1 MTTAHHYPT
10 TTQNPFRCSNPTT
23 HPRAHRL
30 FIHPPS
36 SYCSLLS
43 LHLRTF
49 TNTSFPSI
57 YIVTITHR
65 PQFFFRTA
73 DVTGTCHLQQGVEMV
88 TPGENTTLD
97 IELIHAVP
105 MADGLRFALREGGKT
120 VGAGV
125 VAKVLE

>member
-1 MTTAHHYPT
+1 LCGHFLTILPLPLSLSYVCRHVSLSTSISTPT
-10 TTQNPFRCSNPTT
+10 
-23 HPRAHRL
+23 H
-30 FIHPPS
+30 IHPPTHS
-36 SYCSLLS
+36 SICSPLS
-43 LHLRTF
+43 PH
-49 TNTSFPSI
+49 
-57 YIVTITHR
+57 THTRIHIHTRR